1 VTSFP
6 HPDVIVIGGGPAGA
20 ATATLLALAGHRVQL
35 LEREAF
41 PRFRIGESLMPAT
54 YWTFRRLGIL
64 KRLHR
69 SAFVRKESVQ
79 FFTGDGRSA
88 APFFFTDVDPHESS
102 VTWQVD
108 RAAFDQAL
116 LENAVEK
123 GVSVRQPASVT
134 DVIMDAG
141 RAVGVRVQLPDGT
154 REEIAARV
162 VVDATGQNALLASRL
177 GLKVED
183 PKLRH
188 AAFFTR
194 YKGGVREAG
203 RNAGATLIL
212 HTEGEKSWFWSIPL
226 PDHQVSIGVV
236 GHMDHLLKGRGANP
250 QAVFDEELARCPALQ
265 ERLAGA
271 TAIGPVQVLRDFSYA
286 ARQIAGDGWVLVG
299 DAFGFL
305 DPIYSSGVFL
315 ALKSAEFAADSIS
328 AGLVANDLSGAS
340 LGRHGDEFIAGM
352 EALRRLVYAYYD
364 PKFSFARFLK
374 AHPDARTDLVNLLI
388 GNVYRKPCAGI
399 LDVMD
404 SRPPGYQP
412 LRLLPPVRR

>member
-1 VTSFP
+1 
-6 HPDVIVIGGGPAGA
+6 
-20 ATATLLALAGHRVQL
+20 
-35 LEREAF
+35 
-41 PRFRIGESLMPAT
+41 
-54 YWTFRRLGIL
+54 
-64 KRLHR
+64 
-69 SAFVRKESVQ
+69 
-79 FFTGDGRSA
+79 
-88 APFFFTDVDPHESS
+88 
-102 VTWQVD
+102 
-108 RAAFDQAL
+108 
-116 LENAVEK
+116 
-123 GVSVRQPASVT
+123 
-134 DVIMDAG
+134 
-141 RAVGVRVQLPDGT
+141 
-154 REEIAARV
+154 
-162 VVDATGQNALLASRL
+162 
-177 GLKVED
+177 
-183 PKLRH
+183 
-188 AAFFTR
+188 
-194 YKGGVREAG
+194 
-203 RNAGATLIL
+203 
-212 HTEGEKSWFWSIPL
+212 
-226 PDHQVSIGVV
+226 
-236 GHMDHLLKGRGANP
+236 
-250 QAVFDEELARCPALQ
+250 LQ